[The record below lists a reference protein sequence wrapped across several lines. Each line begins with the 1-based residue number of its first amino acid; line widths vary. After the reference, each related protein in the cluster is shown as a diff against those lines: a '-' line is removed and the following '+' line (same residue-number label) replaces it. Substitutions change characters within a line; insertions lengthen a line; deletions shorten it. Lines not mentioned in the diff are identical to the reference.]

1 LHHFNQYQGIIG
13 NMNTP
18 LIVVHIIVCITI
30 IFIVLLQVGRGAEA
44 GAVFGGTGQVHSTR
58 GQSSFVGKLTTGLA
72 IAFMLTSFLLTYDTS
87 NNAKSSVIEKV
98 TQEQIQ
104 QDVVKDTAQTPASGS
119 PTVPATQPAK

>member
-1 LHHFNQYQGIIG
+1 
-13 NMNTP
+13 MNTP

-98 TQEQIQ
+98 SQEQIQ
-104 QDVVKDTAQTPASGS
+104 QEVEKDTAETPASAS
-119 PTVPATQPAK
+119 PTVPATQPTK